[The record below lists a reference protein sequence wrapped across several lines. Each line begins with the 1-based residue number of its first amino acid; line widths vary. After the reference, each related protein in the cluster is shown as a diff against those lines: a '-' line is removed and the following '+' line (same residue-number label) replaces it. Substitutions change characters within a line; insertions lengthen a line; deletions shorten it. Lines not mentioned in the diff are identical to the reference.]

1 MRSSDVAASSR
12 RWEDDTPRV
21 SGQPLEQLPL
31 DLYIPA
37 DALAIWL
44 EQFEGPLD
52 LLLYLIRK
60 HNIDILEIPVARV
73 TEQYL
78 EYLELM
84 KSMAIELAAEYLL
97 MAAWL
102 AEIKSRMLLP
112 PEPREDDEE
121 PLDPRVELVE
131 RLLEYERTTRAAGW
145 LDERPR
151 RDRDWF
157 ALEVDPPPSLPAAP
171 VPADL
176 DGLIGAMKRL
186 LREGSVKR
194 AHHVRAEPLSIRQR
208 MTAILDALQSGQPR
222 PLADF
227 FRPEEG
233 RTHAPRQHHPLAAR
247 RTGAARRRRAAGPAA
262 HRDGARARRRP
273 EGGPGPGAG
282 GGARLTAPAD
292 RRGLERRWNA
302 SSLPCSA

>member
-1 MRSSDVAASSR
+1 MSSSDTSPR
-12 RWEDDTPRV
+12 RWEDATPWV
-21 SGQPLEQLPL
+21 SGEPLEQLPL

-37 DALAIWL
+37 DALAIRL

-60 HNIDILEIPVARV
+60 HNIDILEIPVAEV

-78 EYLELM
+78 EYLELI
-84 KSMAIELAAEYLL
+84 KSMTIELAAEYLL

-112 PEPREDDEE
+112 PEPRGEDDEE
-121 PLDPRVELVE
+121 SVDPRAELVE

-157 ALEVDPPPSLPAAP
+157 AVCVDPPSRRPPAP

-176 DGLIGAMKRL
+176 DGLIAAMKRL
-186 LREGSVKR
+186 WREGSVRR
-194 AHHVRAEPLSIRQR
+194 AHHLRAEPLSIRQR
-208 MTAILDALQSGQPR
+208 MTVILDGLSTGQPR
-222 PLADF
+222 PLSDF
-227 FRPEEG
+227 FEAREG
-233 RTHAPRQHHPLAAR
+233 RMGIAVCTVAILELT
-247 RTGAARRRRAAGPAA
+247 RTGAVDWVQDEPFGPVTLY
-262 HRDGARARRRP
+262 RMTTQSV
-273 EGGPGPGAG
+273 
-282 GGARLTAPAD
+282 ARLEET
-292 RRGLERRWNA
+292 
-302 SSLPCSA
+302 

>member
-1 MRSSDVAASSR
+1 MPGTDSH
-12 RWEDDTPRV
+12 RWVDATPRV

-78 EYLELM
+78 DYLALM

-112 PEPREDDEE
+112 PEPRDEDEEE
-121 PLDPRVELVE
+121 PLDPRAELVE
-131 RLLEYERTTRAAGW
+131 RLLEYERTTRAAGL
-145 LDERPR
+145 LDEQPR
-151 RDRDWF
+151 HGRDWF
-157 ALEVDPPPSLPAAP
+157 DLSIEPPDRLPVPS

-176 DGLIGAMKRL
+176 AGLIAAMQGL
-186 LREGSVKR
+186 MREGSVRR
-194 AHHVRAEPLSIRQR
+194 AHHVRAEALSLRQR
-208 MTAILDALQSGQPR
+208 MTDILEALTDRASCE
-222 PLADF
+222 LAEVF
-227 FRPEEG
+227 HPEEG
-233 RTHAPRQHHPLAAR
+233 RMGVAVTTVAVLELARTHALDWSQESPFGPVTLFRLAGRTAEPTVEEEMPR
-247 RTGAARRRRAAGPAA
+247 
-262 HRDGARARRRP
+262 
-273 EGGPGPGAG
+273 
-282 GGARLTAPAD
+282 
-292 RRGLERRWNA
+292 
-302 SSLPCSA
+302 

>member
-1 MRSSDVAASSR
+1 MPAGDSR
-12 RWEDDTPRV
+12 RWVDATPRV
-21 SGQPLEQLPL
+21 SGRPLEQLPL

-60 HNIDILEIPVARV
+60 HDIDILEIPVARV

-78 EYLELM
+78 EYLDLM
-84 KSMAIELAAEYLL
+84 KSLAIELAAEYLL

-121 PLDPRVELVE
+121 EPLDPRAELVE
-131 RLLEYERTTRAAGW
+131 RLLEYERTTRAAAL

-151 RDRDWF
+151 RGRDWF
-157 ALEVDPPPSLPAAP
+157 ALSVEPPEPLPAPP

-176 DGLIGAMKRL
+176 AGLIAAMNGL
-186 LREGSVKR
+186 LREGSVRR
-194 AHHVRAEPLSIRQR
+194 AHHVRAEGLSIRQR
-208 MTAILDALQSGQPR
+208 MTDILDALADRSR
-222 PLADF
+222 CDLAEV
-227 FRPEEG
+227 FRPGEG
-233 RTHAPRQHHPLAAR
+233 RMGVAVTIVAVLELSRTHALDWSQDEPFGPVTLFRLAGSPTEPTVEEEMSR
-247 RTGAARRRRAAGPAA
+247 
-262 HRDGARARRRP
+262 
-273 EGGPGPGAG
+273 
-282 GGARLTAPAD
+282 
-292 RRGLERRWNA
+292 
-302 SSLPCSA
+302 

>member
-1 MRSSDVAASSR
+1 MSSSDATPR
-12 RWEDDTPRV
+12 RWEDATPRV
-21 SGQPLEQLPL
+21 SGEPLEQLPL

-60 HNIDILEIPVARV
+60 HNIDILEIPVAEV

-78 EYLELM
+78 EYLDLM

-112 PEPREDDEE
+112 PEPRGEEDEE
-121 PLDPRVELVE
+121 PVDPRAELVE

-157 ALEVDPPPSLPAAP
+157 AVSVDPPVEQPPPP

-208 MTAILDALQSGQPR
+208 MTTILDGLSAGEPR
-222 PLADF
+222 PLSDF
-227 FRPEEG
+227 FDPGEG
-233 RTHAPRQHHPLAAR
+233 RMGIAVCTVAILELT
-247 RTGAARRRRAAGPAA
+247 RTRAIDWEQNQPFGPVTLY
-262 HRDGARARRRP
+262 RA
-273 EGGPGPGAG
+273 
-282 GGARLTAPAD
+282 TAESAET
-292 RRGLERRWNA
+292 LEEET
-302 SSLPCSA
+302 

>member
-1 MRSSDVAASSR
+1 MSSEARAPAGL
-12 RWEDDTPRV
+12 RWVDATPRV
-21 SGQPLEQLPL
+21 SGEPMEQLPL

-78 EYLELM
+78 EYLALM

-102 AEIKSRMLLP
+102 TEIKSRMLLP
-112 PEPREDDEE
+112 PEPRAEDDEE
-121 PLDPRVELVE
+121 PLDPRAELVA
-131 RLLEYERTTRAAGW
+131 RLLEYERTTRAATY
-145 LDERPR
+145 LDQRPR
-151 RDRDWF
+151 RERDWF
-157 ALEVDPPPSLPAAP
+157 GLSIEPPHRLAARP

-176 DGLIGAMKRL
+176 AGLIATMQGL
-186 LREGSVKR
+186 LREGSVQR

-208 MTAILDALQSGQPR
+208 MTEILDALAGWR
-222 PLADF
+222 RCELADIF
-227 FRPEEG
+227 RADEGRLGVAVTTVAILELSRTRAIDWSQEVPFGPVTLFRPADEPVG
-233 RTHAPRQHHPLAAR
+233 RTDSSEAQDE
-247 RTGAARRRRAAGPAA
+247 RTGS
-262 HRDGARARRRP
+262 
-273 EGGPGPGAG
+273 E
-282 GGARLTAPAD
+282 
-292 RRGLERRWNA
+292 
-302 SSLPCSA
+302 

>member
-1 MRSSDVAASSR
+1 MSSERIDNPSPCWFDA
-12 RWEDDTPRV
+12 TPRV
-21 SGQPLEQLPL
+21 SGQPMEQLPL

-78 EYLELM
+78 EYLALM

-121 PLDPRVELVE
+121 EPLDPRAELVE
-131 RLLEYERTTRAAGW
+131 RLLEYERTTRAAGE

-151 RDRDWF
+151 RGRDWF
-157 ALEVDPPPSLPAAP
+157 ELSVEPPERLPAPP

-176 DGLIGAMKRL
+176 GGLIAAMQGL
-186 LREGSVKR
+186 LREGSVRR

-208 MTAILDALQSGQPR
+208 MTDILDALLDR
-222 PLADF
+222 PHCDLAEI
-227 FRPEEG
+227 FRPDEG
-233 RTHAPRQHHPLAAR
+233 RMGVAVTTVAILELT
-247 RTGAARRRRAAGPAA
+247 RTRAIDWSQETPFGPVTLFRVVGEHEAS
-262 HRDGARARRRP
+262 DTMEEQDDRP
-273 EGGPGPGAG
+273 VGE
-282 GGARLTAPAD
+282 
-292 RRGLERRWNA
+292 
-302 SSLPCSA
+302 

>member
-1 MRSSDVAASSR
+1 MSSEAHIPADDSR
-12 RWEDDTPRV
+12 RWVDATPRV

-78 EYLELM
+78 EYLALM

-121 PLDPRVELVE
+121 EPLDPRAELVE
-131 RLLEYERTTRAAGW
+131 RLLEYERTTRAAGL

-151 RDRDWF
+151 RGRDWF
-157 ALEVDPPPSLPAAP
+157 ALSVEPPEQLPAPP

-176 DGLIGAMKRL
+176 AGLIAAMNGL
-186 LREGSVKR
+186 LREGSVRR
-194 AHHVRAEPLSIRQR
+194 AHHVRAEGLSIRQR
-208 MTAILDALQSGQPR
+208 MTDILDALADRSR
-222 PLADF
+222 CELAEV

-233 RTHAPRQHHPLAAR
+233 RMGVAVTTVAVLELSRTHALDWSQDEPFGPVTLFRLA
-247 RTGAARRRRAAGPAA
+247 GSPAE
-262 HRDGARARRRP
+262 P
-273 EGGPGPGAG
+273 TVEEEMPG
-282 GGARLTAPAD
+282 
-292 RRGLERRWNA
+292 
-302 SSLPCSA
+302 

>member
-1 MRSSDVAASSR
+1 MSSEGQVPQTDSR
-12 RWEDDTPRV
+12 RWADATPRV

-78 EYLELM
+78 DYLALM

-102 AEIKSRMLLP
+102 TEIKSRMLLP

-121 PLDPRVELVE
+121 EPLDPRAELVE
-131 RLLEYERTTRAAGW
+131 RLLEYERTTRAAGL
-145 LDERPR
+145 LDEQPR
-151 RDRDWF
+151 RGRDWF
-157 ALEVDPPPSLPAAP
+157 D
-171 VPADL
+171 
-176 DGLIGAMKRL
+176 
-186 LREGSVKR
+186 
-194 AHHVRAEPLSIRQR
+194 LSIEPP
-208 MTAILDALQSGQPR
+208 D
-222 PLADF
+222 
-227 FRPEEG
+227 
-233 RTHAPRQHHPLAAR
+233 
-247 RTGAARRRRAAGPAA
+247 
-262 HRDGARARRRP
+262 
-273 EGGPGPGAG
+273 
-282 GGARLTAPAD
+282 
-292 RRGLERRWNA
+292 
-302 SSLPCSA
+302 

>member
-1 MRSSDVAASSR
+1 MPQMDAR
-12 RWEDDTPRV
+12 RWVDATPRV

-78 EYLELM
+78 EYLALM

-112 PEPREDDEE
+112 PEPRNDDEEE
-121 PLDPRVELVE
+121 PLDPRAELVE
-131 RLLEYERTTRAAGW
+131 RLLEYERTTRAAGR
-145 LDERPR
+145 LDKQPR
-151 RDRDWF
+151 RGRDWF
-157 ALEVDPPPSLPAAP
+157 DLSIEPPERLPAPA
-171 VPADL
+171 VPSDL
-176 DGLIGAMKRL
+176 TGLIAAMQGL
-186 LREGSVKR
+186 MREGIVRR
-194 AHHVRAEPLSIRQR
+194 AHHVRAEALSIRQR
-208 MTAILDALQSGQPR
+208 MTDILDALFDRTSCE
-222 PLADF
+222 LAEV

-233 RTHAPRQHHPLAAR
+233 RMGVAVTTVAVLELSRTHALDWSQESPFGPVTLFRLAKKATDPVAEEEMPR
-247 RTGAARRRRAAGPAA
+247 
-262 HRDGARARRRP
+262 
-273 EGGPGPGAG
+273 
-282 GGARLTAPAD
+282 
-292 RRGLERRWNA
+292 
-302 SSLPCSA
+302 

>member
-1 MRSSDVAASSR
+1 MSSDSANSPSP
-12 RWEDDTPRV
+12 RWLDATPRV
-21 SGQPLEQLPL
+21 SGEPMEQLPL

-60 HNIDILEIPVARV
+60 HNLDILEIPVARV

-78 EYLELM
+78 EYLALM

-121 PLDPRVELVE
+121 EPLDPRAELVE
-131 RLLEYERTTRAAGW
+131 RLLEYERTTRAAAH

-151 RDRDWF
+151 RERDWF
-157 ALEVDPPPSLPAAP
+157 ELSVEPPERLPAPP

-176 DGLIGAMKRL
+176 AGLIAAMQGL
-186 LREGSVKR
+186 LREGSVRR

-208 MTAILDALQSGQPR
+208 MTEILDALIERPR
-222 PLADF
+222 CELADI
-227 FRPEEG
+227 FRAEEG
-233 RTHAPRQHHPLAAR
+233 RMGVAVTTVAILELT
-247 RTGAARRRRAAGPAA
+247 RTRAIDWSQETPFGPVTLFRVVGEHEDA
-262 HRDGARARRRP
+262 DDTMEEGDERP
-273 EGGPGPGAG
+273 SGE
-282 GGARLTAPAD
+282 
-292 RRGLERRWNA
+292 
-302 SSLPCSA
+302 

>member
-1 MRSSDVAASSR
+1 MRSSEANASPR
-12 RWEDDTPRV
+12 RWEDATPRV
-21 SGQPLEQLPL
+21 SGEPLEQLPL

-60 HNIDILEIPVARV
+60 HNLDILEIPVAEV

-112 PEPREDDEE
+112 PQPRGEEDEE
-121 PLDPRVELVE
+121 PVDPRAELVE
-131 RLLEYERTTRAAGW
+131 RLLEYERTTRASGW

-157 ALEVDPPPSLPAAP
+157 AVAIDPPASLPP
-171 VPADL
+171 PPLPAEL
-176 DGLIGAMKRL
+176 DGLVSAMRRL
-186 LREGSVKR
+186 LREGSVRR
-194 AHHVRAEPLSIRQR
+194 AHHVRAEPLSVRER
-208 MTAILDALQSGQPR
+208 MTAILDGLAAGAPR

-233 RTHAPRQHHPLAAR
+233 RMGIAVSTVAILELTRTRAIDWEQDEPFGPVTLYRVAAE
-247 RTGAARRRRAAGPAA
+247 PA
-262 HRDGARARRRP
+262 
-273 EGGPGPGAG
+273 E
-282 GGARLTAPAD
+282 TEE
-292 RRGLERRWNA
+292 ER
-302 SSLPCSA
+302 

>member
-1 MRSSDVAASSR
+1 MHSSDSHTASR
-12 RWEDDTPRV
+12 RWEETTPRV
-21 SGQPLEQLPL
+21 SGQPMEQLPL

-112 PEPREDDEE
+112 PEPRDDEEE
-121 PLDPRVELVE
+121 PLDPRAELVE

-151 RDRDWF
+151 GERDWF
-157 ALEVDPPPSLPAAP
+157 ALSVDPPPSLPAPP

-208 MTAILDALQSGQPR
+208 MTDILDALQSGRTR

-233 RTHAPRQHHPLAAR
+233 RMGIAVCTVAILELT
-247 RTGAARRRRAAGPAA
+247 RTRAIDWEQDEPYGPVTLY
-262 HRDGARARRRP
+262 RV
-273 EGGPGPGAG
+273 E
-282 GGARLTAPAD
+282 AD
-292 RRGLERRWNA
+292 PVDMEEDDA
-302 SSLPCSA
+302 

>member
-1 MRSSDVAASSR
+1 MQQTDSR
-12 RWEDDTPRV
+12 RWPDATPRV

-78 EYLELM
+78 DYLALM

-102 AEIKSRMLLP
+102 TEIKSRMLLP

-121 PLDPRVELVE
+121 EPLDPRAELVE
-131 RLLEYERTTRAAGW
+131 RLLEYERTTRAAGL
-145 LDERPR
+145 LDEQSR
-151 RDRDWF
+151 RGRDWF
-157 ALEVDPPPSLPAAP
+157 DLSIEPPGSPGRLPVPA

-176 DGLIGAMKRL
+176 AGLIAAMQGL
-186 LREGSVKR
+186 LREGSVRR
-194 AHHVRAEPLSIRQR
+194 AHHVRAEALSIRQR
-208 MTAILDALQSGQPR
+208 MTEILDALAGRTSCELTEVFHPGEGR
-222 PLADF
+222 MGVAVTTVAVLELA
-227 FRPEEG
+227 
-233 RTHAPRQHHPLAAR
+233 RTHALDWSQESPF
-247 RTGAARRRRAAGPAA
+247 GPVTLF
-262 HRDGARARRRP
+262 
-273 EGGPGPGAG
+273 
-282 GGARLTAPAD
+282 RLTGKTPEPAVEEEMP
-292 RRGLERRWNA
+292 R
-302 SSLPCSA
+302 

>member
-1 MRSSDVAASSR
+1 MSSEGHMPASDSR
-12 RWEDDTPRV
+12 RWVDATPRV

-78 EYLELM
+78 DYLALM

-112 PEPREDDEE
+112 PEPRDDDEEE
-121 PLDPRVELVE
+121 PLDPRAELVE
-131 RLLEYERTTRAAGW
+131 RLLEYERTTRAAGL
-145 LDERPR
+145 LDEQPR
-151 RDRDWF
+151 RGRDWF
-157 ALEVDPPPSLPAAP
+157 ALSVEPPEHLPAPP

-176 DGLIGAMKRL
+176 AGLVAAMNGL
-186 LREGSVKR
+186 LREGSVRR
-194 AHHVRAEPLSIRQR
+194 AHHVRAEGLSIRQR
-208 MTAILDALQSGQPR
+208 MTDILDALADRASCD
-222 PLADF
+222 LADVF
-227 FRPEEG
+227 HPEEG
-233 RTHAPRQHHPLAAR
+233 RMGVAVTTVAVLELARTHALDWSQEHPFGPVTLFRLAGTTPEPAVEEEMPR
-247 RTGAARRRRAAGPAA
+247 
-262 HRDGARARRRP
+262 
-273 EGGPGPGAG
+273 
-282 GGARLTAPAD
+282 
-292 RRGLERRWNA
+292 
-302 SSLPCSA
+302 

>member
-1 MRSSDVAASSR
+1 MHSSDVSAAPR
-12 RWEDDTPRV
+12 RWEDATPRV
-21 SGQPLEQLPL
+21 SGEPLEQLPL

-60 HNIDILEIPVARV
+60 HNIDILEIPVAEV

-78 EYLELM
+78 DYLELM

-112 PEPREDDEE
+112 PEPRGEEDDE
-121 PLDPRVELVE
+121 PVDPRAELVE

-157 ALEVDPPPSLPAAP
+157 AVAIDPPPNLPPPP

-176 DGLIGAMKRL
+176 DGLIGAMKHL

-208 MTAILDALQSGQPR
+208 MTAILGGLSAGRPR
-222 PLADF
+222 PLSDF
-227 FRPEEG
+227 FVPEEG
-233 RTHAPRQHHPLAAR
+233 RMGIAVCTVAILELA
-247 RTGAARRRRAAGPAA
+247 RTRAVDWEQDDPFGPVTLYRLEAGSVETEEDP
-262 HRDGARARRRP
+262 
-273 EGGPGPGAG
+273 
-282 GGARLTAPAD
+282 
-292 RRGLERRWNA
+292 
-302 SSLPCSA
+302 